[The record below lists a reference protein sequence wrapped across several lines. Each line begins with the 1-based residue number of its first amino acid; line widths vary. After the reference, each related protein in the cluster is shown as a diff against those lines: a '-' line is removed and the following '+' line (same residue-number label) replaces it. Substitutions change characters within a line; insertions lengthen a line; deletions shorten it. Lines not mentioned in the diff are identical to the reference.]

1 MKTQS
6 LKVVGFVAA
15 MLFASSAFAGDNTR
29 LGTYLARADIQQP
42 ASAPQCSDPKS
53 DLIAAA
59 DKAGVKLNVEQIVTA
74 SSEDVTFVG
83 TSIEGFEQVPATDL
97 PKGVDAGFVYL
108 DAPKSGIPAGFYRLN
123 AHADEKVIQKGT
135 YQGTVGL
142 IGADGKE
149 VTRLAATMETSSLSV
164 PNPLPYARTRLET
177 RIGGQTTPDR
187 QDIIIIIIHCPNGT
201 TIIIVIW

>member
-15 MLFASSAFAGDNTR
+15 MLFASSAFASGSR
-29 LGTYLARADIQQP
+29 LAAYMPRADAP
-42 ASAPQCSDPKS
+42 APRAEQCTDPREQ
-53 DLIAAA
+53 LIKAAEE
-59 DKAGVKLNVEQIVTA
+59 AGVKLNREEIVTA
-74 SSEDVTFVG
+74 SSKDVNFVG

-108 DAPKSGIPAGFYRLN
+108 DAPATGIPAGFYRLN
-123 AHADEKVIQKGT
+123 AHANEEDIQKGT

-149 VTRLAATMETSSLSV
+149 VARMPATMETSSLSV
-164 PNPLPYARTRLET
+164 PNPLPYARTRMET
-177 RIGGQTTPDR
+177 RVGGIGSPDR
-187 QDIIIIIIHCPNGT
+187 HEIIIIVIHCPNGT
-201 TIIIVIW
+201 TIVIIFW

>member
-1 MKTQS
+1 MKFQS

-15 MLFASSAFAGDNTR
+15 MLFASSALAGESR
-29 LGTYLARADIQQP
+29 LGTYLARADVQ
-42 ASAPQCSDPKS
+42 SAPAQQCSDPRS

-59 DKAGVKLNVEQIVTA
+59 DKAGVKLNVEEIVTA
-74 SSEDVTFVG
+74 SSKDVTFVG

-108 DAPKSGIPAGFYRLN
+108 DAPASGIPAGFYRLN
-123 AHADEKVIQKGT
+123 AHANKEDVQKGT
-135 YQGTVGL
+135 YPGTVGF

-149 VTRLAATMETSSLSV
+149 VARVAATMETSSLTV

-177 RIGGQTTPDR
+177 RIGTQNPER

>member
-15 MLFASSAFAGDNTR
+15 MLFASSAFAGENTR

-42 ASAPQCSDPKS
+42 ASAPQCSDPKAQ
-53 DLIAAA
+53 LIEAA

-74 SSEDVTFVG
+74 SSEDVNFVG
-83 TSIEGFEQVPATDL
+83 TSIQGFEQVPATDL

-108 DAPKSGIPAGFYRLN
+108 DAPRSGIPAGFYRLN
-123 AHADEKVIQKGT
+123 AHADEKDIQKGT

-177 RIGGQTTPDR
+177 RIGTHNPER

>member
-1 MKTQS
+1 MKTQP
-6 LKVVGFVAA
+6 LKVFGFVAA
-15 MLFASSAFAGDNTR
+15 MLFASSAFAGENTR
-29 LGTYLARADIQQP
+29 LGTYLARADTQAAP
-42 ASAPQCSDPKS
+42 AEQCTDPKS

-74 SSEDVTFVG
+74 SSEDVTFAG
-83 TSIEGFEQVPATDL
+83 TSIQGFEQVPATDL

-108 DAPKSGIPAGFYRLN
+108 DAPATGIPAGFYRLN
-123 AHADEKVIQKGT
+123 AHANKEDVRKGS
-135 YQGTVGL
+135 YPGTVGF

-149 VTRLAATMETSSLSV
+149 VARVAATMETSSLTV

-177 RIGGQTTPDR
+177 RIGTQTPER

-201 TIIIVIW
+201 TIIIILY